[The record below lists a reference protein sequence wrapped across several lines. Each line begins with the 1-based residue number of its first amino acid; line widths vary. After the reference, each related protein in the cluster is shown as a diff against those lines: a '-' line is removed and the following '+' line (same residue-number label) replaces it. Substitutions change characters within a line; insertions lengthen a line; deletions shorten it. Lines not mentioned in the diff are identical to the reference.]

1 MNILSSLL
9 SVANKSSKNY
19 SSNNNG
25 TTSTKQRNYE
35 SSGQNP
41 YMIDTSPGS
50 EGEIAKYSDIE
61 EEYAKNTQEIE
72 RLEKK
77 LYPENGLNANINYL
91 TTYADSSQKF
101 GIGLKVDTEAKKAD
115 EESLKTL
122 KNFKGPTL
130 NTLYS
135 IRESESL
142 KHVVDV
148 PKWGYKD
155 YLNERVSWLKGLDS
169 VYGEPAFFYFKIFF
183 KFDTQYGLFGGIL
196 NDESNNS
203 WTHMN
208 TAAKFFLLNRNMYAQ
223 EKMLHR
229 YKALV
234 KFVRSLSWISCKAPW
249 FFNSVKDCNLGMTMH
264 FENLTQK
271 KTIEIGCL
279 EDAID
284 MRLNT
289 LFDFYKYACYDNV
302 NMKEILPENL
312 RKFDMD
318 IVVFQ
323 APLRYYQTSV
333 RDLRNRTAYYKN
345 MYDND
350 MNNRFSFKLFSF
362 INCEF
367 DYESLNTLMPSEFTN
382 STPFQSK
389 PTFKINYDRVFTHTQ
404 NEYARVLLG
413 DTGFLWDGQK
423 DTEST
428 DNHITIH
435 QYANDHPN
443 YHNSSSQVYKAMV
456 DATESTIGS
465 AMMILDGQA
474 TLGNLYGDESV
485 GSAFKNAFSAIGGS
499 YKSTAKNLLK
509 SVTSW

>member
-1 MNILSSLL
+1 MNILSSLISL
-9 SVANKSSKNY
+9 SNKYSKDY

-25 TTSTKQRNYE
+25 TDGTDQYKSKF
-35 SSGQNP
+35 SGQNP
-41 YMIDTSPGS
+41 YNMSIKGGVADYQDVDESYS
-50 EGEIAKYSDIE
+50 FDDLQDKYKLESKLSDDSN
-61 EEYAKNTQEIE
+61 YQTATKD
-72 RLEKK
+72 
-77 LYPENGLNANINYL
+77 ENGEFVVTLDL
-91 TTYADSSQKF
+91 TQKRADQMQ
-101 GIGLKVDTEAKKAD
+101 LD
-115 EESLKTL
+115 LL
-122 KNFKGPTL
+122 KNKYKSNNVYGSISNKLFP
-130 NTLYS
+130 
-135 IRESESL
+135 IREAEPL
-142 KHVVDV
+142 KHIVDV

-169 VYGEPAFFYFKIFF
+169 AYGEPAFFYFKIFF
-183 KFDTQYGLFGGIL
+183 KFDTQYGLLGGIL
-196 NDESNNS
+196 NDGKSNS
-203 WTHMN
+203 WAHMN
-208 TAAKFFLLNRNMYAQ
+208 TAAKFFMLNRNMYAQ
-223 EKMLHR
+223 EKMMHR

-264 FENLTQK
+264 LENLTQK

-333 RDLRNRTAYYKN
+333 RDLKNRTAYYKN

-413 DTGFLWDGQK
+413 DTGFLWDGQYDTNAK
-423 DTEST
+423 DQ
-428 DNHITIH
+428 HIDIH
-435 QYANDHPN
+435 QYANGHPN
-443 YHNSSSQVYKAMV
+443 YHNSSSQIYKAMV

-474 TLGNLYGDESV
+474 TLGNLYGGESV
-485 GSAFKNAFSAIGGS
+485 GDAFKNAFKSIGGT
-499 YKSTAKNLLK
+499 YKNTAKNLWK

>member
-25 TTSTKQRNYE
+25 TKNTDQYQYSSTSFGK
-35 SSGQNP
+35 NP
-41 YMIDTSPGS
+41 YDMSVTGGGVADYQDVDYTS
-50 EGEIAKYSDIE
+50 EDL
-61 EEYAKNTQEIE
+61 E
-72 RLEKK
+72 RKQALEKK
-77 LYPENGLNANINYL
+77 LSDSKNYQTPIEGEAGVTFNL
-91 TTYADSSQKF
+91 T
-101 GIGLKVDTEAKKAD
+101 EKKAD
-115 EESLKTL
+115 QQKLDLLRSKY
-122 KNFKGPTL
+122 KNGNVYGNIVDKMFP
-130 NTLYS
+130 
-135 IRESESL
+135 IREAEPL

-196 NDESNNS
+196 NDGENLFAS
-203 WTHMN
+203 MN
-208 TAAKFFLLNRNMYAQ
+208 TAAKFFILNRNMYAQ
-223 EKMLHR
+223 EKMMHR
-229 YKALV
+229 HKALV

-413 DTGFLWDGQK
+413 DTGFLWDGK
-423 DTEST
+423 EDANAT